1 MKVLGWKIA
10 VQYSQPSWLYICT
23 VAHLVYNVP
32 NLLKY
37 IRSRLYLII
46 ATTEV
51 IVVPSDQLQTR
62 LLSQCQLVLYL
73 FVEKKMF
80 VKSSQVQMF
89 CQSSESS
96 QWRSNSVVL
105 SKSNVIVG
113 SVINKVRFYSVIG
126 DFAKTFFMFL
136 LIYQES
142 RLLRCVLTRGS
153 SRPDDHGHDLRE
165 ADFISSMKRIKIRSR
180 AAVTGDV
187 MAADV
192 PPPPADE
199 ALGARLQVRLQDV
212 DRGHG

>member
-1 MKVLGWKIA
+1 M
-10 VQYSQPSWLYICT
+10 S
-23 VAHLVYNVP
+23 
-32 NLLKY
+32 
-37 IRSRLYLII
+37 
-46 ATTEV
+46 
-51 IVVPSDQLQTR
+51 
-62 LLSQCQLVLYL
+62 
-73 FVEKKMF
+73 
-80 VKSSQVQMF
+80 KSS
-89 CQSSESS
+89 
-96 QWRSNSVVL
+96 
-105 SKSNVIVG
+105 VIVG

-136 LIYQES
+136 LIIQES

-212 DRGHG
+212 DRGHGKWIFGYDFCNYILMYVYFKC